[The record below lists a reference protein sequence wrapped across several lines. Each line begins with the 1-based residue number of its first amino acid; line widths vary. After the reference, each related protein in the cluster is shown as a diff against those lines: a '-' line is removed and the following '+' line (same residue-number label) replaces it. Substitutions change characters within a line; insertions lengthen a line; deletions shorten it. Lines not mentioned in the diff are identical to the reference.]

1 MASEVLVLSAVPP
14 VFTAYHWI
22 AVPAAVRFDTVPP
35 LQKACVALPVG
46 AGVVLTMAV
55 TAKRVV
61 DAQPLTVCEA

>member
-14 VFTAYHWI
+14 VLAAYHWI

-46 AGVVLTMAV
+46 AGVVLTMATTGKR
-55 TAKRVV
+55 TA
-61 DAQPLTVCEA
+61 DSQPLRVWVA